1 MKLTA
6 SREDILSP
14 LQSVIGVVER
24 RQTMPVLANVLLSAR
39 DDRLSITG
47 TDLEVELVATSS
59 RQRAGSGDI
68 TVPGRKLLDIF
79 KALPEKTSV
88 TLSTEGERVS
98 LKAGRSRFTLSSL
111 PAAEFPL
118 VDEINAQQTLTV
130 SQGEFRRLIDKT
142 HFSMAQQDVRY
153 YLNGML
159 LETEG
164 KSLRAVATD
173 GHRLALCET
182 ELAARAKTA
191 QQVIVPRKGVLELQR
206 ILGDRRESRTGRRH
220 QSRSRPDRR
229 HSLHFEADRR
239 TFPGIWARDPGQSHQ
254 DRGGGPR
261 SSAGSPAAHRHSFE
275 REVPRHSPRVK
286 PDLLTLQAH
295 NPEQEEA
302 EDQIEVGYKGDEL
315 EVGFNVN
322 YLLDALAAIDTEKVE
337 IGLTD
342 ANSSCLIRAPGTTHD
357 ASTSS
362 CRCALSASA
371 HVQPMSLGGARAVED
386 ACDASRRAELRLCI
400 PGKPDLGR
408 QCVGQDLASGGD
420 LPAGPRTLLSD
431 P

>member
-6 SREDILSP
+6 SREDILLP

-47 TDLEVELVATSS
+47 TDLEVELVATSGVS
-59 RQRAGSGDI
+59 VQMAGDV

-88 TLSTEGERVS
+88 TLSTEGDRVS
-98 LKAGRSRFTLSSL
+98 LKGGRSRFTLSTL
-111 PAAEFPL
+111 PAAEFPI
-118 VDEINAQQTLTV
+118 VDEINSQQTLTV

-182 ELAARAKTA
+182 ELSTRAKTA

-206 ILGDRRESRTGRRH
+206 ILGSDGNLELAVGTNHVRAQVGNIRFTSKLIDGRFPEYGRVI
-220 QSRSRPDRR
+220 PANPTK
-229 HSLHFEADRR
+229 LVEADREVLRQALQR
-239 TFPGIWARDPGQSHQ
+239 TAILSNEKYRGIRL
-254 DRGGGPR
+254 
-261 SSAGSPAAHRHSFE
+261 
-275 REVPRHSPRVK
+275 VVK

-302 EDQIEVGYKGDEL
+302 EDTIEVAYTGDEL

-322 YLLDALAAIDTEKVE
+322 YLLDALAAIETEKVE

-342 ANSSCLIRAPGTTHD
+342 ANSSCLIRAPGTTN
-357 ASTSS
+357 A
-362 CRCALSASA
+362 RY
-371 HVQPMSLGGARAVED
+371 VVMPM
-386 ACDASRRAELRLCI
+386 RL
-400 PGKPDLGR
+400 
-408 QCVGQDLASGGD
+408 
-420 LPAGPRTLLSD
+420 
-431 P
+431 